1 LTPGEGTV
9 HLGRRVRIHSDDGE
23 EELSIVPPYDA
34 DAAGGYVSMDSP
46 LGGALIGR
54 AVGEAIEVRTP
65 GGVRVVTVVA
75 VS

>member
-1 LTPGEGTV
+1 MIPGERTIHVG
-9 HLGRRVRIHSDDGE
+9 GRIRIHSEYGE
-23 EELSIVPPYDA
+23 EELSIVPPDDA
-34 DAAGGYVSMDSP
+34 DAAGGYVSTDSP

-54 AVGEAIEVRTP
+54 TVGEEIQVRTP